1 MKITPVVGAGAVPP
15 NGTPESVRTAKAV
28 AAFQK
33 GASSYDKAPAAN
45 QQPEAKVVQNQNS
58 IGVEELGAV
67 MQPGQSGAEEEV
79 VETQE
84 LASPEADI
92 VDEEVIPKP
101 AEKKVE
107 TADSR
112 RYADLARREKAIRI
126 KAQQQEQSMKA
137 REAAMAAREAE
148 LTGKASE
155 YSPDKYLDRSKLK
168 RDPLQALAEAGVT
181 YEELTQQ
188 ILNQGNRDPRTDA
201 HIEELRNEIKALR
214 QANEETKQ
222 SMTQKQ
228 TADYNAAVKQIEV
241 DVKNLVKMDPYFET
255 IKSTNS
261 MSDVVEL
268 ITATYEKDG
277 VLLSVEDAAKEVE
290 DYLVDEAMK
299 LTRIG
304 KIKQRLAAST
314 TAKVSQEQTPAP
326 KKQTQMKTLT
336 NAASTTRQLSAKE
349 RAILAFRG
357 ELK

>member
-1 MKITPVVGAGAVPP
+1 MKVTPVASPHAMAPMQGNPTAQAD
-15 NGTPESVRTAKAV
+15 AKAR
-28 AAFQK
+28 AIAK
-33 GASSYDKAPAAN
+33 LTGNN
-45 QQPEAKVVQNQNS
+45 QQPETKVVANQNS
-58 IGVEELGAV
+58 IAVEELGAV
-67 MQPGQSGAEEEV
+67 LQPSRDEEEV
-79 VETQE
+79 VEQE
-84 LASPEADI
+84 ASTEAEETT
-92 VDEEVIPKP
+92 EEVPKV

-112 RYADLARREKAIRI
+112 RYADLARREKAIRL
-126 KAQQQEQSMKA
+126 KAQQQDQALKV
-137 REAAMAAREAE
+137 REAAIAAREAE
-148 LTGKASE
+148 LTGKPTFDES
-155 YSPDKYLDRSKLK
+155 KYLDRSKLK

-188 ILNQGNRDPRTDA
+188 ILNQGNRDPRMDSQV
-201 HIEELRNEIKALR
+201 EELRNEIKALR
-214 QANEETKQ
+214 AANEETKQ
-222 SMTQKQ
+222 SMSAKQ

-255 IKSTNS
+255 IKQTNS
-261 MSDVVEL
+261 VSDVVEL

-277 VLLSVEDAAKEVE
+277 VLLSVEEAAKEVE

-304 KIKQRLAAST
+304 KIKQKLAAST
-314 TAKVSQEQTPAP
+314 TVKASQEQTPAT
-326 KKQTQMKTLT
+326 KQKSQMKTLT

>member
-1 MKITPVVGAGAVPP
+1 MKVTPVASPHAMAPTQGNPTAQAD
-15 NGTPESVRTAKAV
+15 AKAR
-28 AAFQK
+28 AIAK
-33 GASSYDKAPAAN
+33 LTGGNN
-45 QQPEAKVVQNQNS
+45 QQPETKVVANQNN
-58 IGVEELGAV
+58 IAVEELGAV
-67 MQPGQSGAEEEV
+67 LQPNRDEEEV
-79 VETQE
+79 VEQE
-84 LASPEADI
+84 ASTEAEETT
-92 VDEEVIPKP
+92 EEVPKV

-126 KAQQQEQSMKA
+126 KAQQQDQAMKT
-137 REAAMAAREAE
+137 REAALAAREAE
-148 LTGKASE
+148 LTGKVTE
-155 YSPDKYLDRSKLK
+155 FSPDKYLDRSKLK

-214 QANEETKQ
+214 AANEETQ
-222 SMTQKQ
+222 SSISKKQ

-255 IKSTNS
+255 IKQTNS
-261 MSDVVEL
+261 VSDVVEL

-277 VLLSVEDAAKEVE
+277 ILLSVEEAAKEVE

-304 KIKQRLAAST
+304 KIKQKLAAST
-314 TAKVSQEQTPAP
+314 TVKASQEQTPAT
-326 KKQTQMKTLT
+326 KQKSQMKTLT

>member
-1 MKITPVVGAGAVPP
+1 MKITPVASPLAIQQPPAVDKRAAAIKAFEGAG
-15 NGTPESVRTAKAV
+15 
-28 AAFQK
+28 
-33 GASSYDKAPAAN
+33 
-45 QQPEAKVVQNQNS
+45 QQPEAKVVQDQNN

-67 MQPGQSGAEEEV
+67 LQPGQTEEE
-79 VETQE
+79 ETQE
-84 LASPEADI
+84 ASPEADNA
-92 VDEEVIPKP
+92 EEVKAP
-101 AEKKVE
+101 EKKVE

-126 KAQQQEQSMKA
+126 KAQQQDQAMKA
-137 REAAMAAREAE
+137 REAALTAREAE

-188 ILNQGNRDPRTDA
+188 ILNQGNRDPRMDSQV
-201 HIEELRNEIKALR
+201 EELRNEIKALR
-214 QANEETKQ
+214 AANEETKQ
-222 SMTQKQ
+222 SMSAKQ
-228 TADYNAAVKQIEV
+228 TADYNAAVKQIGV

-255 IKSTNS
+255 IKQTNS
-261 MSDVVEL
+261 VSDVVDL

-277 VLLSVEDAAKEVE
+277 ILLSVEEAAKEVE